1 MSSIENEKPNLITNK
16 LFSIEYLL
24 VSTVL
29 KSGMSPSCKLHS
41 CLEIPFH
48 RMIRHV
54 PHNEVNFFDLFQE
67 EKGKVL
73 NLAEGLA
80 RANSNIV
87 INQLTKGKKRKLDKD
102 AVEEMVMVPVS

>member
-1 MSSIENEKPNLITNK
+1 
-16 LFSIEYLL
+16 
-24 VSTVL
+24 
-29 KSGMSPSCKLHS
+29 
-41 CLEIPFH
+41 
-48 RMIRHV
+48 MIRHG

-87 INQLTKGKKRKLDKD
+87 INQPTKGKKRKLDKD